1 MPGNPEVNA
10 RPVRLVSSLLSL
22 FPAQFRTQFGEEMR
36 QQLEQDYAIARTRG
50 RWSAA
55 WCLLS
60 SAADLIK
67 SATAE
72 HARPT
77 WFAQRITTHE
87 GPHMPSFLENWA
99 RELRLAARSLLR
111 SPGFTFVTVLTLA
124 LAIGANAGMFS
135 VVNRVLINPL
145 PYANVDR
152 IVHIGASAPGSDF
165 PAEFGVSAEFY
176 IHYKDQSRLLEDV
189 STYNSFTSTFRTSD
203 RVERIRMSQPTNS
216 MYSVLG
222 AKPMLGR
229 LPVAT
234 DEERAVVMSYAM
246 WQSWFGKDPSVIGK
260 TFEVSGARRTI
271 IGIMPPEFRFP
282 EDGTQLWM
290 SSDIRPDGITPGR
303 FGAKLM
309 ARMKPGT
316 TPEALATELTA
327 LSKGLPARFGGTP
340 NYARLMTQ
348 HRAVVR
354 TIEQQLLGS
363 VASPLQVLLGAVG
376 IVLLIAC
383 ANVAN
388 LFSVRAEGRQRD
400 LAVRRA
406 LGAARAQLVRLQ
418 IAEAVVIA
426 VLAAGLAILLSFIG
440 LPILLRAAPG
450 GIPRIED
457 VRIDVPTII
466 FTIVASLIATLA
478 CGIVPALRASSPAL
492 ARLREGGRGSTRTH
506 RWVRDGLVAAQT
518 SLALVLLIGSGLL
531 IRSFWELRN
540 VNPGYN
546 TKDVFTFQIAPE
558 GPSLRDGAAMARFD
572 VDFMDRLAALP
583 GVQSVGLV
591 ENVPLN
597 EEPASMHFRPEGAA
611 NADDVGPMLKYTW
624 AAGDYFKVMG
634 IRVLSGR
641 PFNREEQLA
650 PANTVIISQTAANKL
665 WPGLDPIG
673 KRIQRQGEQEWYTVA
688 GVVNDVMQMEFRETP
703 EPLVYFPLT
712 GPHPM
717 SWMIN
722 SPAYVVKTARANT
735 IATEIRALVREVAPT
750 APMYRT
756 YTLEGLA
763 EKSMVQLSFTMLT
776 LGITSVLA
784 LILGAVGLYG
794 VLSYV
799 VAQRTREIGV
809 RMALGARTDQV
820 RRMVVA
826 QGARVIG
833 AGVVVGVGVAIASA
847 QVLGSL
853 LFGVAA
859 LDTVT
864 FVAMSGTMI
873 VVGFF
878 ASYLPARRASNVD
891 PIVSLR
897 SE

>member
-1 MPGNPEVNA
+1 MN
-10 RPVRLVSSLLSL
+10 SLRAFLIAAVLRL
-22 FPAQFRTQFGEEMR
+22 FPAAFRTQFGDEIGL
-36 QQLEQDYAIARTRG
+36 QLEQDYAQARTRG
-50 RWSAA
+50 AWAATWCFVTGLVDLLQSA
-55 WCLLS
+55 
-60 SAADLIK
+60 I
-67 SATAE
+67 AE

-77 WFAQRITTHE
+77 WVAQRTTTQE
-87 GPHMPSFLENWA
+87 RTPMPSVFESWA
-99 RELRLAARSLLR
+99 RELRQGARSLRR
-111 SPGFTFVTVLTLA
+111 SPGFTFVTVLTLG

-135 VVNRVLINPL
+135 VVNRVLVNPL
-145 PYANVDR
+145 PYANIDR
-152 IVHIGASAPGSDF
+152 IVHIGSTAPGSDF

-176 IHYKDQSRLLEDV
+176 LQYKELSRLLEDV
-189 STYNSFTSTFRTSD
+189 STYNSFTSTFRTND

-222 AKPMLGR
+222 AKPLLGR

-234 DEERAVVMSYAM
+234 DEQRAVVLSYAM
-246 WQSWFGKDPSVIGK
+246 WQSWFGKDPSVIGR

-271 IGIMPPEFRFP
+271 VGIMPPEFRFP

-290 SSDIRPDGITPGR
+290 SSEIRAEGITPGR
-303 FGAKLM
+303 FGARLM
-309 ARMKPGT
+309 GRMKPGT
-316 TPEALATELTA
+316 TSEDLVRELTT
-327 LSKGLPARFGGTP
+327 LSKRLPERFGGTA

-354 TIEQQLLGS
+354 PMEEQLLGA
-363 VASPLQVLLGAVG
+363 VARPLRVLLGAVA

-406 LGAARAQLVRLQ
+406 LGAARSQLVRLQ
-418 IAEAVVIA
+418 IAESVVVA
-426 VLAAGLAILLSFIG
+426 GLAAGLAMLLSFVG
-440 LPILLRAAPG
+440 LPLLLSAAPA

-457 VRIDVPTII
+457 VRIDTPTLL
-466 FTIVASLIATLA
+466 FTVIAALVATLA
-478 CGIVPALRASSPAL
+478 CGIVPAIRSSAPVL

-531 IRSFWELRN
+531 IRSYWELRN
-540 VNPGYN
+540 VNPGYS

-558 GPSLRDGAAMARFD
+558 GPSLRDGAAFARFNLE
-572 VDFMDRLAALP
+572 FMDRLAALP

-597 EEPASMHFRPEGAA
+597 EEPASMRFRPEGAA
-611 NADDVGPMLKYTW
+611 SAEDIGPMLRYTF

-634 IRVLSGR
+634 IRVINGR
-641 PFNREEQLA
+641 AFNREEHLA
-650 PANTVIISQTAANKL
+650 AANTVVISQTAANKL

-688 GVVNDVMQMEFRETP
+688 GVVNDVMQSEFRETP
-703 EPLVYFPLT
+703 EPLVYFSLT
-712 GPHPM
+712 GPDPM
-717 SWMIN
+717 RWMIS
-722 SPAYVVKTARANT
+722 SPAYVVKTARAKT
-735 IATEIRALVREVAPT
+735 IGTEIRSLVREVAPT
-750 APMYRT
+750 APMYRV

-763 EKSMVQLSFTMLT
+763 EDSMVQLSFTMLT

-833 AGVVVGVGVAIASA
+833 AGVVVGIGVAIASSQLLA
-847 QVLGSL
+847 SL

-864 FVAMSGTMI
+864 FVAMSGAMI
-873 VVGFF
+873 VVGLF
-878 ASYLPARRASNVD
+878 ASYVPARRASNVD